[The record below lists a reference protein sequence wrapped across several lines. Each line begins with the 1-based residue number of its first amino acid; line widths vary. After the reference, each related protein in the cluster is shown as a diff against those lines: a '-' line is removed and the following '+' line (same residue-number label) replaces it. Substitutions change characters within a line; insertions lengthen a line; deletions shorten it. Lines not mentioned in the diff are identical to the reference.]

1 MASQLQ
7 NRIVGSIILVALAV
21 IILPELLDGKQLRQ
35 EQDFEAMPLQPEVDV
50 VEQQVTLPATELEGT
65 AINVEQAGNE
75 EVTLTAEVAPG
86 LDETAANARNAKD
99 SESPS
104 TTPDPV
110 PVPDALQEPGW
121 VIQLGA
127 FSNAESV
134 DKLMQQ
140 LQQQGFA
147 AYRESTQVNG
157 KTLIRLFVGPALTQ
171 AELEQQLPEL
181 KELTG
186 LNGRVVR
193 FEP

>member
-7 NRIVGSIILVALAV
+7 NRIVGSIILIALAV
-21 IILPELLDGKQLRQ
+21 IILPELLDGKQMRQ
-35 EQDFEAMPLQPEVDV
+35 EQDFEAMPLQPEADV
-50 VEQQVTLPATELEGT
+50 VEQQVTLPANELEGT
-65 AINVEQAGNE
+65 AINVEQASDDE
-75 EVTLTAEVAPG
+75 ITLTAEAAPD
-86 LDETAANARNAKD
+86 LDETAAAAGNESQ
-99 SESPS
+99 SEPAP
-104 TTPDPV
+104 TVPDPA
-110 PVPDALQEPGW
+110 PATLQEPGW

-127 FSNAESV
+127 FSNADSV

-147 AYRESTQVNG
+147 AYREATQVNG